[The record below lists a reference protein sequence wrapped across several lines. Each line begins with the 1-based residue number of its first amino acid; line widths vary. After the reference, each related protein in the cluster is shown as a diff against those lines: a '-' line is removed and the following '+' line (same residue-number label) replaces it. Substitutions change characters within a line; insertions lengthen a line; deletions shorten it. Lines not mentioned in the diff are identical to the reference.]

1 METLYIQI
9 LALLAQKK
17 TLFSEFENVT
27 ETMYCMQAE
36 DLAAAMDQRG
46 LLLEQVAEL
55 DRQLAAC
62 AAGREDIRAALAHSC
77 GREGLAPQLAEI
89 YDAALAVKAVVNRLI
104 KNKDS
109 VYLHPRENGGA
120 ELRRS
125 LCRGALSSVC
135 FDERIPTA
143 QKNRQNNL
151 IFSYFPL
158 RIFKSMG

>member
-1 METLYIQI
+1 METLYTQI

-17 TLFSEFENVT
+17 TLFSEFESVT

-77 GREGLAPQLAEI
+77 GREDLAPQLAEI

-109 VYLHPRENGGA
+109 IYLHLESEKQRIRAKMEELNSGGA
-120 ELRRS
+120 
-125 LCRGALSSVC
+125 SVA
-135 FDERIPTA
+135 ERYHQSVLTSVSPQPKKTDKI
-143 QKNRQNNL
+143 
-151 IFSYFPL
+151 I
-158 RIFKSMG
+158 